1 VLSSFGGTQALGFLI
16 SFTLLIAGLL
26 NMFILPSL
34 LLTLDQ
40 WSTTKSFK
48 KPILDPYEDDDIQLE
63 ELQLEQKEG
72 EEEVK

>member
-1 VLSSFGGTQALGFLI
+1 
-16 SFTLLIAGLL
+16 L

-48 KPILDPYEDDDIQLE
+48 KPILELYGDDDDVHVE
-63 ELQLEQKEG
+63 ELHLEQKND
-72 EEEVK
+72 